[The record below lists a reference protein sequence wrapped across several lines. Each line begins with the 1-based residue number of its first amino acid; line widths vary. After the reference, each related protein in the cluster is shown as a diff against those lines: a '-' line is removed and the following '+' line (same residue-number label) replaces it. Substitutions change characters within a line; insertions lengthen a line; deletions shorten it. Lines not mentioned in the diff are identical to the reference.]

1 MLERLLP
8 ALCIALGL
16 AVLAGPARGQE
27 EHDPAEV
34 TIGERL
40 FLETRFAQFFAANAT
55 DVNAPLPDGG
65 DPVVE
70 ETETTDAPLAGPFA
84 GQAINC
90 RACHLVDEQ
99 LVIDPLGIPD
109 FSEGGM
115 RTYADFA
122 RRSPVPERE
131 DGLTH

>member
-1 MLERLLP
+1 MRAAPLLVALVLFARL
-8 ALCIALGL
+8 ASA
-16 AVLAGPARGQE
+16 QE
-27 EHDPAEV
+27 EHDPADI

-55 DVNAPLPDGG
+55 DLNAPLPDGG

-70 ETETTDAPLAGPFA
+70 TTETTGDPLAGPFA
-84 GQAINC
+84 GLAINC
-90 RACHLVDEQ
+90 RSCHLVDEQ
-99 LVIDPLGIPD
+99 LVIDPLGLPD

-122 RRSPVPERE
+122 RRSP
-131 DGLTH
+131 